1 MNGSAIVLAGG
12 RGMRIGG
19 AKAVAQLAGRPL
31 VAHVV
36 EAARAGK
43 LAPIV
48 VAKADSVLPQLDC
61 PIVIEPPEP
70 THPLLGIVT
79 GLRALAGSA
88 AVVCPTDMPLV
99 TGELLAWLASLDEP
113 LAVVRAGGRIQPLLG
128 RYARGL
134 LDALELELA
143 AAPSL
148 TALVTRLG
156 ARIVEEDEL
165 RPFGDPA
172 RLLLN
177 VNTADDLANAE
188 G

>member
-1 MNGSAIVLAGG
+1 MSGSAIVLAGG
-12 RGMRIGG
+12 RGIRIGG
-19 AKAVAQLAGRPL
+19 AKAVALLAGRPL
-31 VAHVV
+31 VTHVV
-36 EAARAGK
+36 EAARAGR
-43 LAPIV
+43 LDPVV
-48 VAKADSVLPQLDC
+48 VAKADSVLPPLDC
-61 PIVIEPPEP
+61 PILIEPPEP

-79 GLRALAGSA
+79 GLRALAGAS

-99 TGELLAWLASLDEP
+99 SGELLAWLSDLREP
-113 LAVVRAGGRIQPLLG
+113 LAVVRVGGRIQPLLG
-128 RYARGL
+128 RYAPSL
-134 LDALELELA
+134 LEALELELA

-148 TALVTRLG
+148 TALVMRLG

-165 RPFGDPA
+165 RPFGDPS

>member
-12 RGMRIGG
+12 RGTRIGG
-19 AKAVAQLAGRPL
+19 AKAVVELAGRPL
-31 VAHVV
+31 VTHVV
-36 EAARAGK
+36 EAARAGR
-43 LAPIV
+43 LDPVV
-48 VAKADSVLPQLDC
+48 VAKADSVLPPLDC
-61 PIVIEPPEP
+61 RILIEPLEP

-88 AVVCPTDMPLV
+88 AVVCATDMPLV
-99 TGELLAWLASLDEP
+99 TGELLAWLWGLDAP
-113 LAVVRAGGRIQPLLG
+113 LAVVRAGGRVQPLLG
-128 RYARGL
+128 RYAPSL
-134 LDALELELA
+134 LGALELGLA
-143 AAPSL
+143 EAPSL
-148 TALVTRLG
+148 TTLVTRLG

-165 RPFGDPA
+165 RRFGDPS

>member
-1 MNGSAIVLAGG
+1 MDGSAIVLAGG
-12 RGMRIGG
+12 RGLRIGG
-19 AKAVAQLAGRPL
+19 AKAAVLLAGRPL
-31 VAHVV
+31 VSYVV
-36 EAARAGK
+36 EAARAGN
-43 LAPIV
+43 PVV
-48 VAKADSVLPQLDC
+48 VAKADSVLPPLDC
-61 PIVIEPPEP
+61 RVLIEPPEP

-88 AVVCPTDMPLV
+88 AVVCATDTPLV

-113 LAVVRAGGRIQPLLG
+113 LAVVRVGGRVQPLLG
-128 RYARGL
+128 RYARSL
-134 LDALELELA
+134 LDSLEGELA

-148 TALVTRLG
+148 TRLVAQLG

-165 RPFGDPA
+165 RRFGDPA

-177 VNTADDLANAE
+177 VNTPDDLADAE

>member
-1 MNGSAIVLAGG
+1 MNGSAIILAGG
-12 RGMRIGG
+12 RGLRMGG
-19 AKAVAQLAGRPL
+19 AKAVAELAGRPL
-31 VAHVV
+31 VTHVV
-36 EAARAGK
+36 EAARAGR
-43 LAPIV
+43 LAPVV
-48 VAKADSVLPQLDC
+48 VAKADSVLPPLDC
-61 PIVIEPPEP
+61 PILIEPREP
-70 THPLLGIVT
+70 AHPLLGIVT

-99 TGELLAWLASLDEP
+99 TGELLAWLWSLDESF
-113 LAVVRAGGRIQPLLG
+113 AVVRGGGRIQPLLG
-128 RYARGL
+128 RYSASL

-143 AAPSL
+143 AATSL

-165 RPFGDPA
+165 RPFGDPS